1 MAILSEQD
9 KQAIKERLSN
19 MTKPVKFVLFIQ
31 QVGECQYCKETEELM
46 RELTSISDKLSLEV
60 KNLAIDKELAE
71 LYDVD
76 KVPAIV
82 LLGVDDKGE
91 DVDYGIRFYGIPAG
105 YEFATLLEDILMI
118 SNEDSH
124 LDENIKMELAKIEQP
139 VRIKVFI
146 TPSCPYCPQ
155 SVFAAHQLAFES
167 KFIVSE
173 MVEAQEF
180 PQLSNLHSVR
190 AVPKTV
196 INDKVDFEGAMPVN
210 MVMEY
215 LKKALD

>member
-9 KQAIKERLSN
+9 IQAIKERLSS
-19 MTKPVKFVLFIQ
+19 MTKSVKFVLFTQ
-31 QVGECQYCKETEELM
+31 KLGECQYCKETEELL
-46 RELTSISDKLSLEV
+46 RELTSISDKMTLEV
-60 KNLAIDKELAE
+60 RNLSIDKELAK

-82 LLGVDDKGE
+82 MLGSQNNE

-105 YEFATLLEDILMI
+105 YEFATLLEDIIMI

-124 LDENIKMELAKIEQP
+124 LDENTKLELEKIEQP
-139 VRIKVFI
+139 VKIKVFI
-146 TPSCPYCPQ
+146 TPTCPHCPQ
-155 SVFAAHQLAFES
+155 SVFAAHQLAFQS
-167 KFIVSE
+167 KFITSE
-173 MVEAQEF
+173 MIEASEF

-190 AVPKTV
+190 AVPKTI
-196 INDKVDFEGAMPVN
+196 INDKVDFEGAMPIN

-215 LKKALD
+215 LKKAVD